1 MYATVAVG
9 FEKKASHSISCM
21 LGGPLTHTHTHSGDA
36 RLGGTHAVDMMAM
49 ASSSI
54 HTPAAA
60 ASSLLATL
68 RFKRTAMEQ
77 H

>member
-1 MYATVAVG
+1 MYVG
-9 FEKKASHSISCM
+9 RPTHSY
-21 LGGPLTHTHTHSGDA
+21 THTHSGDA
-36 RLGGTHAVDMMAM
+36 RLGSTHAVDMTAM